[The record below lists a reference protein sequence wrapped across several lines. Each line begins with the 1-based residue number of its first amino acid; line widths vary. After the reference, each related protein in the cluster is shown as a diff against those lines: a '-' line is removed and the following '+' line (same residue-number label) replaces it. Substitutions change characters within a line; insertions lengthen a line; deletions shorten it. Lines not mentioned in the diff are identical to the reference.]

1 MKLLALSALLLAAT
15 PALADDLRDL
25 CPDRPGQGTPPCIV
39 DKGHVIVEVGVAAFE
54 HDKQSDSITNSFT
67 GGDVTAR
74 LGLTDRLEVLA
85 EWSAY
90 NRVHQRDRATGAT
103 TTDHGVGDVLLGF
116 KYSLANPDGKG
127 VSVAVQPFATAP
139 TAKSAIG
146 AGGWTQGVQLP
157 VSVDL
162 TEALQL
168 GLTPAVERLPDS
180 LGGGHHAFYSLV
192 TELDRAFGPTTIG
205 VELYASRDT
214 DPGAHETQASVD
226 LTLAE
231 TVGKD
236 LQLDA
241 EVDAGVTRATPDV
254 RVVVGLARR
263 F

>member
-1 MKLLALSALLLAAT
+1 MKLLVLAALLLAT

-39 DKGHVIVEVGVAAFE
+39 DKGHVLIEFGVGAFE
-54 HDKQSDSITNSFT
+54 HDKQPDSITNSFT

-90 NRVHQRDRATGAT
+90 NRVHERDRATGAT

-127 VSVAVQPFATAP
+127 VSVAVQPFVTAP

-146 AGGWTQGVQLP
+146 AGGWTQGIEVP
-157 VSVDL
+157 VSIDL
-162 TEALQL
+162 TDDLQL
-168 GLTPAVERLPDS
+168 GLTPIIERLPDT
-180 LGGGHHAFYSLV
+180 LGSGHHAAYSLV
-192 TELDRAFGPTTIG
+192 TELDRALGPTTIG

-214 DPGAHETQASVD
+214 DPGAHETQASFDV
-226 LTLAE
+226 TLAQ

-236 LQLDA
+236 LQLDG
-241 EVDAGVTRATPDV
+241 EVDAGLTHDTPDV
-254 RVVVGLARR
+254 RVLVGFARR